1 MFSIRHQ
8 NRERRYGTVANSD
21 LSDASSLEDDPHG
34 RFVDALARIRRQ
46 RQEATINTFTCW
58 CIRAAPILATATWTG
73 TLIVLL
79 SICLFVD
86 ADGGAFRGD
95 SAFPPLSDVVARH
108 VSVTLFGTIS
118 TAVFL
123 MQSLEQERFLRYR
136 RVLVEATEDRWLWIS
151 VGLLDCVLGAAGSVA
166 LFLLPL
172 FNPVEFPTFF
182 KILRATFFT
191 CIAASGLLNTAEV
204 EHLWHEHPDRHD
216 LRTGAFLKY
225 TFLWLFITCGTSSHL
240 LYGFCHAALLDVDR
254 RVCYRVTTASA
265 ILEWISCFSLSGF
278 FATLALDVWP
288 ISRHLPVHPRFS
300 ASSQGLTHVH
310 HKYDDV
316 DDDRGKLEGDDDNE
330 VKVGSDR
337 RVEIP
342 RGVVVKRL
350 PTTTTSTRLP
360 SVRVGYG
367 NGWTDRNDDV
377 VDEVV
382 DNERGKAVD
391 EPEFAWY
398 ELTRRRRRFANRTRR
413 ARSSSLAVASQ

>member
-1 MFSIRHQ
+1 MRPDRLLERLVHFAFLSFPFSFFLSLSQYLSMFSIRHQ

-73 TLIVLL
+73 TLIVVSKTFSEDGGSGRLSLTRVSSPCRFEQLL

-172 FNPVEFPTFF
+172 LCVPPSPF
-182 KILRATFFT
+182 R
-191 CIAASGLLNTAEV
+191 
-204 EHLWHEHPDRHD
+204 
-216 LRTGAFLKY
+216 
-225 TFLWLFITCGTSSHL
+225 
-240 LYGFCHAALLDVDR
+240 
-254 RVCYRVTTASA
+254 
-265 ILEWISCFSLSGF
+265 SLS
-278 FATLALDVWP
+278 
-288 ISRHLPVHPRFS
+288 ISHGAP
-300 ASSQGLTHVH
+300 
-310 HKYDDV
+310 
-316 DDDRGKLEGDDDNE
+316 
-330 VKVGSDR
+330 SD
-337 RVEIP
+337 
-342 RGVVVKRL
+342 
-350 PTTTTSTRLP
+350 
-360 SVRVGYG
+360 
-367 NGWTDRNDDV
+367 
-377 VDEVV
+377 
-382 DNERGKAVD
+382 
-391 EPEFAWY
+391 
-398 ELTRRRRRFANRTRR
+398 
-413 ARSSSLAVASQ
+413 